1 MTETELLLQ
10 KSTQSHNHGNRV
22 NGKQL
27 AVNTLRDWRQCLRGQ
42 KMDEDDYEKIE
53 DQDKGTAEGSPVGI
67 FSLFRFA
74 DRLDYLLMVS
84 SLCFLVLHAASL
96 IANLIIFGQITG
108 LFAMKSFTVSCNE
121 SHQINKTL
129 VQNND
134 KCPLGIGQ
142 NSITSIQLSRL
153 CNNNTNVLSSS
164 QSTQMP
170 EFREKVMNN
179 IYLLFAIAI
188 ISCISSAL
196 EQFIWSM
203 SIKRQKYQMSIQ
215 LFRSLLQRNVAYID
229 VNNISQF
236 NEKLFNNI
244 DKIEMGIGH
253 GFVSLIGTLLIMI
266 VSTTISF
273 IINWKLALI
282 IFCINPFVIVTSLIF
297 AQLTAKEVI
306 NELLTYSKAG
316 QIAQE
321 VFSSLRTVFSL
332 NGGEFEQKRY
342 EKHLQS
348 TRWSNMR
355 KSAIMGIFIG
365 WLSLVNYIVYAL
377 GFIFGSILISYDTN
391 HLLNISDIL
400 VCITISAQCISFFG
414 VVGPMYQAFSEAQ
427 GAAAPVFQL
436 IDEGQDSNI
445 NEMDLL
451 GKATTNEKIE
461 MNVIGDIEFDN
472 VTFDYPSRKDL
483 TVLHNLNIMA
493 RVNKTTALV
502 GRSGCGKST
511 CISLLLRFYQPSS
524 GQIKING
531 QPISDYPIKQF
542 RENIGVVSQEPI
554 LFGSSI
560 YENIRFGKLNATRN
574 EIEEAAKEANAH
586 NFIMN
591 LPDKYET
598 LVGDSGVQ
606 LSGGEKQRVAL
617 ARALIKKPSI
627 LLLDEATS
635 ALDNVSEKIV
645 QEALDRA
652 CKNRT
657 TIIIAHRLSTI
668 QNADHIYV
676 FDKGKVVEE
685 GTHESLMMAEGSR
698 YQTMVKRQQTE
709 RVMDHKN
716 DLSNMEDA
724 IREDERQMLER
735 SRLLSESDAFDT
747 KRRDSIPSK
756 KESIFLRLIRMNRSD
771 WINILIGCTASI
783 FCSLCQ
789 PLFAYFLAKIISSF
803 KDCGYSSRHDAVLS
817 SCFLF
822 FLLGLLLMANRFF
835 QYSSFGI
842 AGSNLTYQIRS
853 KAFACL
859 LRQEVAYFDRPEN
872 SPGSLCARLSTDAT
886 AVQDLGSTRL
896 GVMCESIALSVFGLV
911 FGLLFSVE
919 LTLIVLVFTIVIILV
934 SAVDIRV
941 TKHLKYQEKLINE
954 RASALS
960 LEVIQ
965 HMRTVKQLSIEDEI
979 LQQYSRF
986 MKQILNLSWKPTLGH
1001 SSFMGVFWAF
1011 DPAVLAC
1018 LYWCAL
1024 ILIEYHKLQLE
1035 NIIIIISFATFA
1047 LQSPKALTA
1056 VTERIGFS
1064 MAAAET
1070 FFALFD
1076 RKPNIDNLS
1085 TKGQILADFRGDIEL
1100 DHVKFVY
1107 PSRPTISILNK
1118 LHLSVK
1124 SGQRVALVGS
1134 SGCGKSTIIQLL
1146 ERFYDASGG
1155 QVLLDGVD
1163 IRQLNLHWVRSR
1175 LGLVSQEPI
1184 LFDLTIAENITY
1196 GLENI
1201 PMSEIIHAAKKANIH
1216 EFIEQLPQGYDTLVG
1231 IKGGLLSGG
1240 EKQRIAIA
1248 RVLIRRPRIL
1258 LLDEATSAMDSH
1270 NEQIVQ
1276 QALEEAQTEDPT
1288 RTSIIIAHR
1297 LSTIRSC
1304 DFIYVIDKGYIVE
1317 AGTHAELI
1325 QLHGY
1330 YYQMLATQNNL

>member
-698 YQTMVKRQQTE
+698 YQTM
-709 RVMDHKN
+709 
-716 DLSNMEDA
+716 
-724 IREDERQMLER
+724 
-735 SRLLSESDAFDT
+735 
-747 KRRDSIPSK
+747 
-756 KESIFLRLIRMNRSD
+756 
-771 WINILIGCTASI
+771 
-783 FCSLCQ
+783 
-789 PLFAYFLAKIISSF
+789 SF